1 MSKLSDKQRNKL
13 FINIIIPIVIT
24 IGWIIIGKYKVS
36 DMPFMTIWFPY
47 DVNNSI
53 MDEAY
58 GMWFIPYIFA
68 AGDVYLEL
76 WHNIRHGNFLDE
88 KFLMFIATFA
98 ALLCR
103 EPEEAIA
110 VMIFYQIGELFQSY
124 AVGKSRNAISELMNI
139 APDFANRELDGGKV
153 ETIDP
158 DDIEIGDI
166 LIVKPGER
174 VPVDAIVV
182 EGEGYLNTSALT
194 GESMPMAVKAGD
206 NVISGCING
215 DSLLK
220 IQAVKIFEDSTVS
233 QILELVENAANKKS
247 KTERFITRFAKYY
260 TPIVVGCAVVLAVV
274 PSLIFGNWSDWIL
287 RACTFLV
294 ISCPC
299 ALVISVPLAFFGGI
313 GAASKIGALV
323 KGANYLEMMANLD
336 ILVSDKTGTLTS
348 GEFKVVKVDAVDGN
362 ECDDVLKFAAAVEKV
377 STHPIARAIVLACE
391 NPVLESMVSD
401 VVNVTGKGMI
411 GDVGFTKIIAGN
423 AALLSENGIDIPKDA
438 IATKNTIVYVAKNG
452 KYIGSIEVADE
463 PKQDA
468 KSALVDVV
476 KEGVSEVVMLT
487 GDSEEAAAKAA
498 GELDITN
505 FKAELLPQD
514 KVQAVEAL
522 LAKLQGQKKFLAYIG
537 DGIND
542 APVLAR
548 ADIGIAMGSLGSDAA
563 IEAADIVI
571 MDDKFDKITSL
582 IRIARKTIG
591 ISKTN
596 IVFALAVKI
605 ICLILGALGIANMWV
620 AVFADVGVAIICILN
635 SMRMLLNKK
644 ETKYVEN

>member
-1 MSKLSDKQRNKL
+1 MNKL
-13 FINIIIPIVIT
+13 TKSQQDKLVLILIAILCYVGCLVADKTVGIKDEYMLFWIV
-24 IGWIIIGKYKVS
+24 
-36 DMPFMTIWFPY
+36 
-47 DVNNSI
+47 
-53 MDEAY
+53 
-58 GMWFIPYIFA
+58 PYICVGF
-68 AGDVYLEL
+68 DVIKEF
-76 WHNIRHGNFLDE
+76 WHNVWNRNFMDE
-88 KFLMFIATFA
+88 KFLMFIATMG
-98 ALLCR
+98 ALACKK
-103 EPEEAIA
+103 PEEAVA
-110 VMIFYQIGELFQSY
+110 VMIFYQIGEFFQSY

-139 APDFANRELDGGKV
+139 APDFANRETDSGEI

-166 LIVKPGER
+166 LIVKPGEKI
-174 VPVDAIVV
+174 PVDAIVV

-194 GESMPMAVKAGD
+194 GESMPLNIKSGD
-206 NVISGCING
+206 EVISGCING
-215 DSLLK
+215 DSVLK

-233 QILELVENAANKKS
+233 QILELVENASTKKS

-274 PSLIFGNWSDWIL
+274 PSIILGNWSEWIL

-313 GAASKIGALV
+313 GAASKIGALI

-348 GEFKVVKVDAVDGN
+348 GQFKVVKVDATN
-362 ECDDVLKFAAAVEKV
+362 NSECDEVLKFAAALEKH
-377 STHPIARAIVLACE
+377 STHPIARAIVSACD
-391 NPVLESMVSD
+391 NPVSDSMISD
-401 VVNVTGKGMI
+401 VVNVPGMGMI
-411 GDVGFTKIIAGN
+411 GDVGFTKIIVGN
-423 AALLSENGIDIPKDA
+423 AGLFSENGIKIEDEADLN
-438 IATKNTIVYVAKNG
+438 KNTIVYVAKNG

-463 PKQDA
+463 PKDDA
-468 KSALVDVV
+468 KSALKNIEKV
-476 KEGVSEVVMLT
+476 GVSEVVMLT

-498 GELDITN
+498 GELGITN
-505 FKAELLPQD
+505 FQAELLPQD
-514 KVQAVEAL
+514 KVKIVEGL

-548 ADIGIAMGSLGSDAA
+548 SDIGIAMGSLGSDAA

-571 MDDKFDKITSL
+571 MDDKLDKITSL
-582 IRIARKTIG
+582 IQIARKTIG
-591 ISKTN
+591 ISKSN
-596 IVFALAVKI
+596 IVFALAVKV
-605 ICLILGALGIANMWV
+605 ICLILGALGIANMWI

-644 ETKYVEN
+644 ETQYVEN